1 MRKVLLLFIALLI
14 TGQLIRANN
23 KDSLTA
29 ELKKEILF
37 MDSVNKAMKYQSGV
51 IKFPNGI
58 AQLNIPAGF
67 KYLNAE
73 QSNFILTD
81 VWGNPPRQDV
91 LGMLFPEASGPYGDS
106 SYAFI
111 ITYKAIGYVKD
122 EDADKIDY
130 DEMLKDMQKEE
141 KEVNIERKKNGYS
154 TIHIVGWAQKPFYD
168 KTNKVLHWAK
178 ELEFGDQEGH
188 TLNYEIRILGRKGIL
203 SMNAVAG
210 MNELPLVK
218 KDIDKVLNMASFTDG
233 NKYADFDSK
242 IDNVAA
248 WTIGGLVA
256 GKVLAKVGAFAF
268 LAKFFKVILVGIVAL
283 FGAIAKFFKRK
294 KTEDTLVYQEAT
306 PPAEEKPVE

>member
-1 MRKVLLLFIALLI
+1 MRKVLLLFIVLFV
-14 TGQLIRANN
+14 TGKCIRANN

-29 ELKKEILF
+29 ELKKEIFF
-37 MDSVNKAMKYQSGV
+37 MDSVNRAMKYQTGV
-51 IKFPNGI
+51 IKFPNGV
-58 AQLNIPAGF
+58 AQLNIPSGF

-73 QSNFILTD
+73 QSNFVLTD

-91 LGMLFPEASGPYGDS
+91 LGMLFPEPNGPYSDS
-106 SYAFI
+106 SFAFI
-111 ITYKAIGYVKD
+111 ITYKAIGFVKD

-130 DEMLKDMQKEE
+130 DQMLNDMQKEE

-168 KTNKVLHWAK
+168 KSNKVLHWAK
-178 ELEFGDQEGH
+178 ELEFGDQEYH

-210 MNELPLVK
+210 MHELPLVK
-218 KDIDKVLNMASFTDG
+218 KDIDKVLHMAAFTDG
-233 NKYADFDSK
+233 NKYGDFDSK

-268 LAKFFKVILVGIVAL
+268 FAKFFKAILVGIVAL

-294 KTEDTLVYQEAT
+294 KTDEPLAYQEVA
-306 PPAEEKPVE
+306 PPAEETPVE